1 MRDSGWMVRF
11 PRMLRWSCCL
21 LLVSVL
27 HAARPNIILIES
39 DDQRADT
46 IAALGNPFIRTPA
59 LDRLAREGFA
69 FLNARNQGSNN
80 GAVCVASRSMCHSGQ
95 SLWRYDDNLKGR
107 VTLGELLRAQG
118 YQTYGTGKW
127 HNGNEAMKRSFSA
140 ADCITAGF
148 LPKGH
153 ESAFA
158 VQSIHDGNVTTGQN
172 LSPKHS
178 TDLIGQTA
186 VDFLSSHDGKM
197 PFFLYVGFN
206 APHDPYTRVPEFE
219 AAYREPDGRSKVPLF
234 DNFLPEPPV
243 DPGVM
248 EIRDEVLL
256 PHPLDPEAV
265 RHQNAIYDGMI
276 SHLDSWVGKIL
287 DQVKTK
293 GLEAN
298 TLVIFTSDHGLARG
312 SHGLLGKQN
321 LYEHSLRVPMLLRGP
336 GIKAGGRS
344 SSPIYNF
351 ELYRT
356 LAEVAAANPKAGQVE
371 GESFLPIAT
380 GSRKGDRTIVYD
392 GYTNLMRAVVDG
404 DWKLIETHV
413 KTVRS
418 TQLFNLAADPSEM
431 RNLASDPAQTE
442 RIHHLR
448 GQMIAQR
455 ELWND
460 RDATFWTHIGFG
472 PELKTSKASHPSN
485 SRDF

>member
-1 MRDSGWMVRF
+1 
-11 PRMLRWSCCL
+11 MLRWSCFL

-46 IAALGNPFIRTPA
+46 IGALGNASIQTPA
-59 LDRLAREGFA
+59 LDRLAKQGFA

-95 SLWRYDDNLKGR
+95 SLWHYDDNLKGR
-107 VTLGELLRAQG
+107 VTLGELLQSEG
-118 YQTYGTGKW
+118 YHTYGTGKW
-127 HNGNEAMKRSFSA
+127 HNGTEAMKRSFTA
-140 ADCITAGF
+140 ADRMTSGF

-153 ESAFA
+153 DSAFA
-158 VQSIHDGNVTTGQN
+158 IQSIHNGKVQAGQN
-172 LSPKHS
+172 LAPKHS

-186 VDFLSSHDGKM
+186 VDFLITYEGEK

-234 DNFLPEPPV
+234 DNFLPQPPV

-248 EIRDEVLL
+248 AIRDEVLL
-256 PHPLDPEAV
+256 PHPLEPEAV
-265 RHQNAIYDGMI
+265 RHQNAVYYGMI
-276 SHLDSWVGKIL
+276 THLDSWVGKIL
-287 DQVKTK
+287 DQLEHK
-293 GLEAN
+293 GLADN

-344 SSPIYNF
+344 TSPVYNF

-356 LAEVAAANPKAGQVE
+356 LAEVAAATPKAGQVE

-380 GSRKGDRTIVYD
+380 GSRKGERKVVYD
-392 GYTNLMRAVVDG
+392 GYTNLMRAVVEG

-413 KTVRS
+413 KAVRS
-418 TQLFNLAADPSEM
+418 TQLFNLAVDPTEM
-431 RNLASDPAQTE
+431 RNLATDPTQAEKLQ
-442 RIHHLR
+442 HLR
-448 GQMIAQR
+448 EQMIAQR
-455 ELWND
+455 ELWDD
-460 RDATFWTHIGFG
+460 RDTAFWTHIGFG
-472 PELKTSKASHPSN
+472 PELKAPKASNPNN
-485 SRDF
+485 SKDF